1 MQPKISIVTVC
12 YNAVKIIEETILSV
26 INQTYTNI
34 EYIIIDGGSKDGTVD
49 IIKKYNDKIAY
60 WTSES
65 DNGIYDAMNKGIK
78 KATGEWINF
87 MNAGDSF
94 CNLNVLAELNRNGAF
109 DNYDLIYGDVI
120 GKYKIGNRLLKAGNL
135 KNITKTMQFSHQ
147 STFAKC
153 SLMKENLYVLTYRL
167 AADYNFILS
176 LYLNGRKFKYC
187 PIPIAAITAEE
198 GDTFTN
204 FAKSKKE
211 VCRIHLQN
219 GYSYVRSLFYCYY
232 YIVRFYVGIYVKRNI
247 PDSFL
252 RRVLYIKG

>member
-120 GKYKIGNRLLKAGNL
+120 GKYKIGNRLQKAGSL
-135 KNITKTMQFSHQ
+135 KDITKTMQFSHQ
-147 STFAKC
+147 STFVKS
-153 SLMKENLYVLTYRL
+153 SLMKEKLYALTYRL

-176 LYLNGRKFKYC
+176 LYLSGGIFKYI
-187 PIPIAAITAEE
+187 PIPIAIISAEE
-198 GDTFTN
+198 GATFSN
-204 FAKSKKE
+204 FTKSKKE
-211 VCRIHLQN
+211 VRKIHLQN
-219 GYSYVRSLFYCYY
+219 GYSYIRSSYYYYY
-232 YIVRFYVGIYVKRNI
+232 YIVRSNTS
-247 PDSFL
+247 SFL
-252 RRVLYIKG
+252 KKIIPGKILKKMLKVK